1 MCVCFLA
8 LLLHPGRH
16 LRPRATKRPWLINIG
31 LDKNRYRVINM
42 NEASLGTGSL
52 DDVDGKEEGEN
63 EMGDEQPLRKY
74 KKE

>member
-1 MCVCFLA
+1 
-8 LLLHPGRH
+8 
-16 LRPRATKRPWLINIG
+16 
-31 LDKNRYRVINM
+31 M